1 MGGATP
7 SSTRLAS
14 KRKFAGTYLYRKSV
28 SDRLFSH
35 LIIDPL
41 EEAKRGL
48 CKINTRYPRWD

>member
-1 MGGATP
+1 MP